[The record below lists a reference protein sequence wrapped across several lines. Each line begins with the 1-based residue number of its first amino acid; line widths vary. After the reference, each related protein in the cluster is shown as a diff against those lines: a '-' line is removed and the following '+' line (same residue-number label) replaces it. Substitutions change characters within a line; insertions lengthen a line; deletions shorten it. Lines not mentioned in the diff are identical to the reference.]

1 MSGNNGKELPEI
13 ICILGPT
20 GSGKNKLALELS
32 SSFPVQIINFDS
44 RQVYQGVPII
54 TAQPGEDEFEVCP
67 HHLYG
72 FLTPDKSISAGRFVE
87 MARDCIAG
95 VSRESGI
102 PVLVGGT
109 GMYLR
114 SLVQGLA
121 SIPPV
126 GEGVRR
132 ALQVRCRQEGP
143 QALHHELR
151 KIDPEYAAR
160 ISSRDRQR
168 ITRALE
174 VYQSTGYNLTAWH
187 MSQPSGPF
195 FHVLKLGVQTEWEQ
209 LVYGLQKR
217 IQRMLQQGAVE
228 EVQALCRVYGFNR
241 DLPAMTGIGCRE
253 VMDFLAGETDMQTCA
268 QRWFKNTR
276 DYAKRQLTWF
286 RKEPDVHWVEA
297 GDSSGAK
304 GMVGNFFER
313 S

>member
-72 FLTPDKSISAGRFVE
+72 FLRPDESISAGRFVE
-87 MARDCIAG
+87 MARDCIAR
-95 VSRESGI
+95 VSQQSGI
-102 PVLVGGT
+102 PILVGGT

-121 SIPPV
+121 RIPPV
-126 GEGVRR
+126 GEVVRR
-132 ALQVRCRQEGP
+132 DLQMRCREEGP
-143 QALHHELR
+143 EILHRELR
-151 KIDPEYAAR
+151 RIDPEYAAR
-160 ISSRDRQR
+160 ISARDRQR

-174 VYQSTGYNLTAWH
+174 VYQSTGYNITAWH
-187 MSQPSGPF
+187 RSQPSGPF
-195 FHVLKLGVQTEWEQ
+195 FRVLKMGVQTEWEQ
-209 LVYGLQKR
+209 LVHGLQKR
-217 IQRMLQQGAVE
+217 IQVMLQAGAVE
-228 EVQALCRVYGFNR
+228 EVQALCRGYGFNR
-241 DLPAMTGIGCRE
+241 DLPALTGIGCRE
-253 VMDFLAGETDMQTCA
+253 VMDFLAGETDMQTCV

-286 RKEPDVHWVEA
+286 RKEPDVHWVET
-297 GDSSGAK
+297 
-304 GMVGNFFER
+304 GNFFEAKGMFENFFEK